1 MECIKKITAEL
12 SGEMLFE
19 YITAIQGDTS
29 SRYVEITL
37 LNNNRAFVPP
47 SGATAVIRASKPD
60 GTIILNNCEIGT
72 GGTIK
77 AELTAQMLAVC
88 GNVVVKPRFIPPT
101 AEY

>member
-37 LNNNRAFVPP
+37 LNNNRALVPP
-47 SGATAVIRASKPD
+47 INLHYSQTLRAVQQRLS
-60 GTIILNNCEIGT
+60 EH
-72 GGTIK
+72 
-77 AELTAQMLAVC
+77 QS
-88 GNVVVKPRFIPPT
+88 PT
-101 AEY
+101 ER